1 MRLSYLRPR
10 LLLLMNTHHAHARVL
25 CDGAASLSAR
35 AAGIGVGVGA
45 SCVGVVGV
53 GATVLA
59 AAHGRLAVRD

>member
-1 MRLSYLRPR
+1 
-10 LLLLMNTHHAHARVL
+10 MNTHHTRACVL
-25 CDGAASLSAR
+25 GGGATSLSVR